1 MAIKSNVQETTTS
14 TGVGD
19 ITLAGVS
26 EDGRTFTSQYAL
38 NERFTYYIDDR
49 AGNFETGIGY
59 LSATSTLVR
68 DKPLEG
74 SAALPVNFGAGTKQ
88 VFVGA
93 GVANTTA
100 SSLGFNSVGTTVKF
114 MTGSNLSRI
123 NSTQALV
130 ADRQY
135 FFEAPFLRGA
145 LVDLIGVQISTG
157 GGTATNKMHIGLYDV
172 DPLTGQAGNL
182 ILEATNLNP
191 SVAGLISGSFT
202 ERFIQ
207 AGVYIFSI
215 WSDVVVTIKA
225 NDGTIRDASILG
237 ASSSLGSNGHDFTS
251 SLPALTSLPSPAVT
265 SSNNSGGKLMCIA
278 IGHT

>member
-93 GVANTTA
+93 GAANTLT
-100 SSLGFNSVGTTVKF
+100 SSLGFNNVGTTVKF

-123 NSTQALV
+123 NSTQALA

-145 LVDLIGVQISTG
+145 LVDLIGVQVSTG

-172 DPLTGQAGNL
+172 
-182 ILEATNLNP
+182 
-191 SVAGLISGSFT
+191 
-202 ERFIQ
+202 
-207 AGVYIFSI
+207 
-215 WSDVVVTIKA
+215 
-225 NDGTIRDASILG
+225 IR
-237 ASSSLGSNGHDFTS
+237 
-251 SLPALTSLPSPAVT
+251 
-265 SSNNSGGKLMCIA
+265 
-278 IGHT
+278 

>member
-1 MAIKSNVQETTTS
+1 MSIKSNVQEITTS
-14 TGVGD
+14 TGVGN

-26 EDGRTFTSQYAL
+26 DDGRTFTSQYSL

-49 AGNFETGIGY
+49 SGSFETGIGY
-59 LSATSTLVR
+59 LSAASTLVR
-68 DKPLEG
+68 ENPLEG

-88 VFVGA
+88 VFVNAGA
-93 GVANTTA
+93 ANLTA
-100 SSLGFNSVGTTVKF
+100 SSLGFNSVGSTVKF
-114 MTGSNLSRI
+114 MMGSNLSRI
-123 NSTQALV
+123 NSTQAIV
-130 ADRQY
+130 ANRQY

-145 LVDLIGVQISTG
+145 LVDLIGVQISSG
-157 GGTATNKMHIGLYDV
+157 GGTSANKMHIGLYDV

-182 ILEATNLNP
+182 ILEATSLDP

-215 WSDVVVTIKA
+215 WSDVAVTVKA
-225 NDGTIRDASILG
+225 NDATIRDASILG

-251 SLPALTSLPSPAVT
+251 SLSSLTSLPSPAVVT
-265 SSNNSGGKLMCIA
+265 NNNTGGKLMCLA